1 MPAFMDNE
9 PRKKGRKPAPE
20 RKLEKRGKAFDV
32 STLDNATVWESI
44 AVVIAAGGAIRLG
57 LTRDGGALAVGI
69 YGDGEP
75 YTEYVRGGDDVI
87 EFFVDVRKLF
97 EVLE

>member
-1 MPAFMDNE
+1 MPAFMDNDSKKK
-9 PRKKGRKPAPE
+9 RKSAPGE
-20 RKLEKRGKAFDV
+20 RKLEKRGKTFDV
-32 STLDNATVWESI
+32 TNLDNATVWEAI

-97 EVLE
+97 EVQE

>member
-9 PRKKGRKPAPE
+9 PRKKGRKSSPE
-20 RKLEKRGKAFDV
+20 RKLERRGKTFDV
-32 STLDNATVWESI
+32 STLDNQTVWESI
-44 AVVIAAGGAIRLG
+44 ARVLNKGGAIRLG

-69 YGDGEP
+69 YGDGDP

-87 EFFVDVRKLF
+87 EFFHDVAQIF

>member
-9 PRKKGRKPAPE
+9 PRKKGRKPADP
-20 RKLEKRGKAFDV
+20 RKLEKRGKPFDV
-32 STLDNATVWESI
+32 SVLDNTTVSECI
-44 AVVIAAGGAIRLG
+44 QHVLRCGGAIRLG

-87 EFFVDVRKLF
+87 EFFTDVARIF
-97 EVLE
+97 EVQE